1 MRREGFE
8 LTVGRPQVVTKT
20 IDGVVNEPMENTTID
35 VPEEYMGAVTQLLAD
50 RKGRMDNMTNHGTG
64 WVRLQFTVP
73 SRGLIGFRTA
83 LLSATRGTG
92 IASSISAGYAP
103 WAGQIVTRQNG
114 SMSATVRA
122 SPPHTPCSVCRHA
135 ATSSSSRSPR
145 CTRARSSA
153 STTSRTSWM

>member
-64 WVRLQFTVP
+64 WGPSAVHRAVPWPDRLPHRAAVRT
-73 SRGLIGFRTA
+73 RHRHR
-83 LLSATRGTG
+83 LLHLRWH
-92 IASSISAGYAP
+92 AP
-103 WAGQIVTRQNG
+103 WAGQID
-114 SMSATVRA
+114 
-122 SPPHTPCSVCRHA
+122 
-135 ATSSSSRSPR
+135 
-145 CTRARSSA
+145 
-153 STTSRTSWM
+153 